1 MRSLILVL
9 TLFSS
14 LTLHAADFSG
24 IELFIPVISRTP
36 GAGGTQWRTDL
47 IIANRNESEDTD
59 VKLVYRPSVGPA
71 TQSTFEVPATGSVTI
86 PDVLLTTFGQTQSYG
101 TLWLG
106 SLNEE
111 ANIVAHVRIYNVGNS
126 AGEFGQLIQ
135 ALPIDTLSKRVWM
148 NGINGIN
155 GNRTNVGIANP
166 SSVAAKYSLNW
177 YDRSGNLQGTLLN
190 LTVQPWEVVLFN
202 EIFSTLH
209 SAPDNSV
216 SILLNSDRPLY
227 AYASV
232 VRNDTGDAYTITG
245 DGTDN

>member
-1 MRSLILVL
+1 MRSLTLVL
-9 TLFSS
+9 VLFSS
-14 LTLHAADFSG
+14 LSSRAADFSG
-24 IELFIPVISRTP
+24 LELFLPVISRTP
-36 GAGGTQWRTDL
+36 GALGSQWRTDL
-47 IIANRNESEDTD
+47 IIANRSEFVDTD
-59 VKLVYRPSVGPA
+59 VKIVYRPAGGAA

-86 PDVLLTTFGQTQSYG
+86 PDVLLTTFGRTQSYG

-106 SLNEE
+106 SSSEE
-111 ANIVAHVRIYNVGNS
+111 AKIVAHARIYNTGHS
-126 AGEFGQLIQ
+126 AGEFGQLMQ

-148 NGINGIN
+148 NGINGIR
-155 GNRTNVGIANP
+155 GNRTNLGIANP
-166 SSVAAKYSLNW
+166 SNVVAKYSLNW

-209 SAPDNSV
+209 SAPDDSV

-245 DGTDN
+245 DGTDE